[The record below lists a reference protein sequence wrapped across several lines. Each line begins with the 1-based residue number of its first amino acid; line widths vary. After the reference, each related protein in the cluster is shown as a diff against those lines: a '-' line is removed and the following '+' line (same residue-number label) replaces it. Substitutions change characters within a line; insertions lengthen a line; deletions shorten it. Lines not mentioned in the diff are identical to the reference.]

1 MSMED
6 RIECNV
12 LLSIINKCVRLV
24 RNRHGVDIDIYSLP
38 LDDEKVYGLINTDTS
53 TDVFGLES
61 HGMHG
66 CIYMLKP
73 AEFRHLAALQAMWR
87 PCLVQKFTEYQ
98 RNKENPEEIKFHS
111 DLEEDILKESYGVVL
126 YCEQVIEMIHR
137 YSGIPV
143 DVSKIIARYIRKSMK
158 AELDVWKSVFIIGTG
173 RSGYTKPQAEVI
185 WDRIISEGESTI
197 YRVRATY
204 DAMLTYQCFWLKTY
218 YPDEYRDALVPLV
231 NSEDS
236 W

>member
-73 AEFRHLAALQAMWR
+73 AEFRHLAALQAM
-87 PCLVQKFTEYQ
+87 
-98 RNKENPEEIKFHS
+98 
-111 DLEEDILKESYGVVL
+111 
-126 YCEQVIEMIHR
+126 
-137 YSGIPV
+137 
-143 DVSKIIARYIRKSMK
+143 
-158 AELDVWKSVFIIGTG
+158 
-173 RSGYTKPQAEVI
+173 
-185 WDRIISEGESTI
+185 
-197 YRVRATY
+197 
-204 DAMLTYQCFWLKTY
+204 
-218 YPDEYRDALVPLV
+218 
-231 NSEDS
+231 
-236 W
+236 